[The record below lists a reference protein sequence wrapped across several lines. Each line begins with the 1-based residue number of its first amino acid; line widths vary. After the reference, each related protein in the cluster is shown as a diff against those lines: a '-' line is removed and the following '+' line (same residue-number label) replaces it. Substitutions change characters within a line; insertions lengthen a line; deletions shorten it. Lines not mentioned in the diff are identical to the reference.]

1 MPCDQ
6 CLLYYRNPVPL
17 GPVGSLSYWGGFWDF
32 GLSYTE
38 LANKGRNHP
47 RPFMN
52 MGFWDSGT
60 VINKK

>member
-38 LANKGRNHP
+38 LANKQEGIIQGP
-47 RPFMN
+47 
-52 MGFWDSGT
+52 S
-60 VINKK
+60 